1 MGRGKRQLGMVA
13 PLQQI
18 LSIAVIFEFTILAR
32 AC

>member
-1 MGRGKRQLGMVA
+1 MVA